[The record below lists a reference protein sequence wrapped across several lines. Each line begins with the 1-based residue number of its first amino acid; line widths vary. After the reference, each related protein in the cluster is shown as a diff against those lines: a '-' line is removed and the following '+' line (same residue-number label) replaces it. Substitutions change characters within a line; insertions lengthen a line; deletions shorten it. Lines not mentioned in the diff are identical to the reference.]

1 MAQVWVSVAPILIGG
16 VFRAHNVGEI
26 VPDSNVA
33 AHGWD
38 TAGLV
43 RRVTVPSGTAPA
55 PAIPRPL
62 ASSTISQVEYL
73 TNAQYAALAAPDPTT
88 LYITH

>member
-26 VPDSNVA
+26 VPDSNVT

-43 RRVTVPSGTAPA
+43 RRVTVPSGSASTAV
-55 PAIPRPL
+55 PRPL

-73 TNAQYAALAAPDPTT
+73 TNAQYAALTAPDPTT
-88 LYITH
+88 LYITY